1 GPGGGVG
8 CSCFRANSRWNGHRA
23 GPAHRFGQRIP
34 DHGFARPQLLLS
46 PREPDAARIADRSCR
61 RRGAGAAELGLDCFA
76 WRRRRPARDGCGRR
90 PARTA
95 LVIHLEASPGTHP
108 TINLGCGTLCT
119 FNYDSVI
126 SSVIAV
132 LVTLGVAFWLRSQ
145 LREGEPTKAQAI
157 FEWGYDQLRALIK
170 SNVSDDALFII
181 PLAMTL
187 FLYILVA
194 NWIEIFPL
202 AFFPFLHG
210 ANADLNQ
217 TLAMALVVI
226 AVVQWYSVRTL
237 GWRGYLRRFTKPFEL
252 PVPVRVVFT
261 PLNILEEA
269 VKPLTLSLRLF
280 GNIFAGAVMIGLI
293 ASLANLQLPVVGT
306 VGGTVLGSLVLVI
319 WKA

>member
-1 GPGGGVG
+1 M
-8 CSCFRANSRWNGHRA
+8 
-23 GPAHRFGQRIP
+23 IYI
-34 DHGFARPQLLLS
+34 
-46 PREPDAARIADRSCR
+46 EAA
-61 RRGAGAAELGLDCFA
+61 
-76 WRRRRPARDGCGRR
+76 
-90 PARTA
+90 
-95 LVIHLEASPGTHP
+95 PGTHP
-108 TINLGCGTLCT
+108 TIDLGCGTLCT

-126 SSVIAV
+126 SSAIAVIA
-132 LVTLGVAFWLRSQ
+132 TLGVAFWLRSQ

-187 FLYILVA
+187 FLFILIA

-202 AFFPFLHG
+202 AIFPILHG

-226 AVVQWYSVRTL
+226 GVVQWYSVRTL
-237 GWRGYLRRFTKPFEL
+237 GWRGYFRRFTKPFEL
-252 PVPVRVVFT
+252 PLPVRIVFT

-306 VGGTVLGSLVLVI
+306 VVGTVLGSLVLIV
-319 WKA
+319 WKAFDVIFIGFIQAFIFMLLTVIYFGAAREGLEHEHH